1 METFGHILKH
11 NISTSAYDELVDI
24 LQHPQFC
31 INDIVTNIRRFRK
44 WRQRLPLIS
53 IRSRYV
59 KISTKKTPSTTCT
72 IKPIYYLSVSDIIW
86 YVLNN
91 HSLFN
96 KMYFGPALEGE
107 SPQFGQETIVIKQ
120 VLYQIGDYVYYNEI
134 TGKKFRRILVIILEN
149 NIEKLKIQR
158 VLTFDELPESF
169 HITIRQQQS
178 HDGALWLLDRDE
190 YNAIILLEP
199 QAIIQKITVG
209 QNNNSANKYI
219 IEILYKHNNHWK
231 FRSALLDYKHPS
243 EYTAI
248 PNHNNSLPV
257 YKFFLDLYYDDFG
270 TYRNVY
276 HSLEICQLEKG
287 KVFEING
294 VRCLII
300 ASLGQVTAD
309 LPQGNDLAYIK
320 RHGAIKGCRSCQA
333 TKEKLTSA
341 DLNIP
346 LIARYHHITDELYN
360 RMETIITATDQR
372 KFATEYGLRN
382 KKSILDLLKREK
394 HLQTPQDVYHLTAG
408 KIQRLL
414 HITVNL
420 LSNDGKKAFVTA
432 WKSFEYPKDV
442 VCN

>member
-1 METFGHILKH
+1 
-11 NISTSAYDELVDI
+11 
-24 LQHPQFC
+24 
-31 INDIVTNIRRFRK
+31 
-44 WRQRLPLIS
+44 
-53 IRSRYV
+53 
-59 KISTKKTPSTTCT
+59 
-72 IKPIYYLSVSDIIW
+72 
-86 YVLNN
+86 
-91 HSLFN
+91 
-96 KMYFGPALEGE
+96 MYFGPALEVKEKSEFWHGDLWGE

-134 TGKKFRRILVIILEN
+134 TGKKFGHILAIILEN
-149 NIEKLKIQR
+149 NIEKLKIQH

-169 HITIRQQQS
+169 HTTIRQQQS
-178 HDGALWLLDRDE
+178 RDGALWLLDRDE

-276 HSLEICQLEKG
+276 HSLGGVYLQFGNMTFNDRKQLKNHFVLGFVPFGGDFDDFIKPFIKEICQLEKG

-309 LPQGNDLAYIK
+309 LPQGNDLACIK

-382 KKSILDLLKREK
+382 KKSILDLLKRER
-394 HLQTPQDVYHLTAG
+394 HLQTPQDVYHLTAE

-432 WKSFEYPKDV
+432 
-442 VCN
+442 

>member
-1 METFGHILKH
+1 M
-11 NISTSAYDELVDI
+11 
-24 LQHPQFC
+24 
-31 INDIVTNIRRFRK
+31 
-44 WRQRLPLIS
+44 
-53 IRSRYV
+53 
-59 KISTKKTPSTTCT
+59 
-72 IKPIYYLSVSDIIW
+72 
-86 YVLNN
+86 
-91 HSLFN
+91 
-96 KMYFGPALEGE
+96 
-107 SPQFGQETIVIKQ
+107 
-120 VLYQIGDYVYYNEI
+120 GD
-134 TGKKFRRILVIILEN
+134 F
-149 NIEKLKIQR
+149 
-158 VLTFDELPESF
+158 
-169 HITIRQQQS
+169 
-178 HDGALWLLDRDE
+178 
-190 YNAIILLEP
+190 
-199 QAIIQKITVG
+199 
-209 QNNNSANKYI
+209 
-219 IEILYKHNNHWK
+219 
-231 FRSALLDYKHPS
+231 
-243 EYTAI
+243 
-248 PNHNNSLPV
+248 
-257 YKFFLDLYYDDFG
+257 DDFIK
-270 TYRNVY
+270 
-276 HSLEICQLEKG
+276 LFIKEICQLEKG